1 MKVLRVISFW
11 NKLIL
16 VVCLCCFLQVSV
28 RSQCIAPYQSITY
41 DTVITGTGNGT
52 HSITFSQFDP
62 NLGTLVSTQIHSLVS
77 LNYGFTLMNV
87 ESVPRNFVVS
97 VIRNDQIQS
106 TALPATYN
114 NDIDTAIGAFSLNP
128 GESISKTPYTIL
140 YRYDNSDTIQQNIF
154 NFLGSGTVQ
163 FNYKPLT
170 YTNLT
175 GSNSYYYSAS
185 ANDTIHFSVTYYY
198 CDNITLRATLTTFDA
213 QKHDPS
219 RVDLSWV
226 TDNEQRGRIYEIQK
240 STNGVDF
247 QTLSS
252 LPSDD
257 YDQIGNYRLGYT
269 VGKSEFGKLY
279 FRLRIV
285 DLSGNIAYSEIK
297 MVDMGLDGRT
307 FYLYPNPSNQLINIF
322 SKEMIG
328 KHWRVDILSANGNL
342 VQSNQYTNT
351 SLAII
356 PFQRTLSGGIYF
368 ARVSD
373 LNGQI
378 SQVMTFIVR

>member
-1 MKVLRVISFW
+1 
-11 NKLIL
+11 
-16 VVCLCCFLQVSV
+16 
-28 RSQCIAPYQSITY
+28 
-41 DTVITGTGNGT
+41 
-52 HSITFSQFDP
+52 
-62 NLGTLVSTQIHSLVS
+62 
-77 LNYGFTLMNV
+77 MNV

-97 VIRNDQIQS
+97 VVRNDQIQS
-106 TALPATYN
+106 TALPATYS

-140 YRYDNSDTIQQNIF
+140 YRYDNSDSILQNVF

-163 FNYKPLT
+163 FKYVPLT

-198 CDNITLRATLTTFDA
+198 CNNITLRATLTKFDA

-219 RVDLSWV
+219 SVDLSWV

-247 QTLSS
+247 QPLSS
-252 LPSDD
+252 MPSDD
-257 YDQIGNYRLGYT
+257 HAQIGNYGFPYA

-279 FRLRIV
+279 FRLRIM
-285 DLSGNIAYSEIK
+285 DLSGNIAYSETK

-328 KHWRVDILSANGNL
+328 KHWKVDILSANGNL

-356 PFQRTLSGGIYF
+356 PFQRTLPGGIYF

-373 LNGQI
+373 LNGQNN
-378 SQVMTFIVR
+378 QVMTFIVR